1 MKESEKSEALPV
13 LLAADIQPQPPGQ
26 SWLIENL
33 WCHQAVGIV
42 GGSPKSAK
50 TWFGLDMAVSIA
62 SGTPC
67 LGRFPVDNPGRT
79 LVYLAEDSLPDVR
92 ERIESLCAQR
102 NLKIDN
108 LNLHVISSPSFRL
121 DLQQDRSR
129 LQATL
134 ARLRPRM
141 LLLDP
146 LVRLHR
152 LDENS
157 SADISGL
164 LGYLRELQRTF
175 GLAVVLVHHASKRH
189 HAHPGQA
196 LRGSS
201 DLHAWS
207 DSAAYLAR
215 KKGQIS
221 LIVEHRAAA
230 SPGPFVLQL
239 SNSGNNTHLKIVSK
253 HPDENRSQ
261 PSLAQNIM
269 VVLQRSD
276 KPLYRSELRS
286 LLRVNNQRLGQALD
300 ALEKTGTARR
310 TADGWVR
317 ARPNTTDTKTQL
329 QLPSSEQTT
338 A

>member
-1 MKESEKSEALPV
+1 MKESEKGEALPV
-13 LLAADIQPQPPGQ
+13 LLAADIQPQSPGQ
-26 SWLIENL
+26 SWLIQNL

-67 LGRFPVDNPGRT
+67 LGRFPVDNPGRA
-79 LVYLAEDSLPDVR
+79 LIYLAEDALPDVR
-92 ERIESLCAQR
+92 TRIESLCAHR

-108 LNLHVISSPSFRL
+108 LDLHVISSTSFRL
-121 DLQQDRSR
+121 DLHHDRSR

-134 ARLRPRM
+134 ERLRPRM

-164 LGYLRELQRTF
+164 LGYLRELQRAF
-175 GLAVVLVHHASKRH
+175 GLAVVLVHHSSKKY

-215 KKGQIS
+215 KNEQLS
-221 LIVEHRAAA
+221 LIVEHRSAP

-239 SNSGNNTHLKIVSK
+239 LSSPGNANTHLKVVSD
-253 HPDENRSQ
+253 PNNSNRCS
-261 PSLAQNIM
+261 PSLAETI
-269 VVLQRSD
+269 VELLKRSD

-286 LLRVNNQRLGQALD
+286 LLRINNHRLGQALD
-300 ALEKTGTARR
+300 ALEKAGFAKRSSN
-310 TADGWVR
+310 GWVY
-317 ARPNTTDTKTQL
+317 AQPVSADTTGQIP
-329 QLPSSEQTT
+329 LPC
-338 A
+338 